1 VRPTVQRGR
10 KNVGFHA
17 MSRKNQNRYA
27 LLPLRDVVVFP
38 NMIVPLFVG
47 REASV
52 KALEHAVNSNNRLML
67 TTQTSEEIDEVT
79 PESVHKVGVVA
90 TVLQY
95 LKIPQGTIKVL
106 VQGIERVQ
114 IADWAERDG
123 FIEVAVEPHPYD
135 SIPSGAT
142 GDLVKKRFQAYAA
155 AKKNI
160 PSSAVEAVESETDM
174 NKLLDL
180 VAGAVAGDVQEKQ
193 AILETNGLKGRLK
206 KLREIITREISEIE
220 ISKEIHSR
228 VKDQLEQTQRE
239 HILTEQMKAI
249 QRELG
254 DDDDVSELEELEM
267 RIEDTNFTEEAR
279 TKALSELKKLRT
291 GNPNSPEI
299 QVSRNYLEWLLDI
312 PWGTPQK
319 TRTNIKK
326 AQKVLDRDHY
336 GLKQVK
342 ERIIEFIAV
351 QKRTGNVGGSIL
363 CLVGP
368 PGVGKTSLGCSLAEA
383 TGREFLRVSLGGIHD
398 ESEIRGHRRT
408 YIGAMPGRIIKS
420 FRKQKTTNPL
430 ILLDEIDKMANYRG
444 DPASALLEVLDPEQN
459 DKFYDNFL
467 DVDYDLSQVLF
478 ITTANYMQNIPAPL
492 RDRMDIIDLD
502 GYTEDE
508 KVQIARHHL
517 LPELHKING
526 LEKSEFTI
534 SNRVVQEVIRSY
546 TREAGVRN
554 LKRALAKIMRKSVT
568 QLERGEEKAIRVK
581 LGNLDDFLGKPKHR
595 YRVAEKSNQVGVAT
609 GLAWTPSGG
618 DLLSIEA
625 TISQGKGVMNT
636 TGTLGKVM
644 QESITA
650 AMSYVKS
657 VAARNGIRPERFE
670 KTDIHIHVPEGST
683 PKEGPSAGVGM
694 VTAIVSVLTGI
705 PVIRSVAMTGE
716 VTLRGNVLP
725 IGGLKAKLLAAI
737 RGRINTVIIPDENLR
752 DLAEIPDAIK
762 DQLRILPVSHMS
774 EIFPLAL
781 EHAPKP
787 LTEADLQSP
796 PLPASSVVQP
806 EADRSMSQH

>member
-1 VRPTVQRGR
+1 
-10 KNVGFHA
+10 
-17 MSRKNQNRYA
+17 MSNETQKRYP

-47 REASV
+47 RKASV
-52 KALEHAVNSNNRLML
+52 KALEHAVNSDNKLVL
-67 TTQTSEEIDEVT
+67 VTQTSEEVDEVT
-79 PESVHKVGVVA
+79 LDSVHRVGVVA

-106 VQGIERVQ
+106 VQGDERVRVTG
-114 IADWAERDG
+114 WGEKNG
-123 FIEVAVEPHPYD
+123 FIEVDVEPHPYD
-135 SIPSGAT
+135 RARPGAT
-142 GDLVKKRFQAYAA
+142 GDLIKKRFQAYAA

-160 PSSAVEAVESETDM
+160 PTAAIEAVEAEKDM

-180 VAGAVAGDVQEKQ
+180 VAGTVTSDVQEKQ
-193 AILETNGLKGRLK
+193 AILEISSLKGRLK
-206 KLREIITREISEIE
+206 KLREIINKEISEIE
-220 ISKEIHSR
+220 ISKDIHAR

-254 DDDDVSELEELEM
+254 DDDDVSDFEELEM
-267 RIEDTNFTEEAR
+267 RIENTNFTDEAR

-312 PWGTPQK
+312 PWGTPKK

-326 AQKVLDRDHY
+326 AQRVLDRDHY

-351 QKRTGNVGGSIL
+351 QKRTGNIGGSIL

-383 TGREFLRVSLGGIHD
+383 TGREFLRISLGGIHD

-459 DKFYDNFL
+459 DTFYDNFL

-478 ITTANYMQNIPAPL
+478 ITTANYMQDIPLPL
-492 RDRMDIIDLD
+492 LDRMDIINLD

-517 LPELHKING
+517 LPDLRKSNG
-526 LEKSEFTI
+526 LESREFSI
-534 SNRVVQEVIRSY
+534 SNRVIQEVITSY
-546 TREAGVRN
+546 TREAGVRS

-568 QLERGEEKAIRVK
+568 RLERGDDESIRVK
-581 LGNLDDFLGKPKHR
+581 LGNLNEFLGMPKHR
-595 YRVAEKSNQVGVAT
+595 YKTAEKSNQIGVAT
-609 GLAWTPSGG
+609 GLAWTPAGG

-625 TISQGKGVMNT
+625 TISPGKGTMNT
-636 TGTLGKVM
+636 TGTLGRVM
-644 QESITA
+644 KESITA
-650 AMSYVKS
+650 ATSYVKS
-657 VAARNGIRPERFE
+657 VAAVNGINPDRFGN
-670 KTDIHIHVPEGST
+670 TDIHIHVPEGAT

-694 VTAIVSVLTGI
+694 VTAIISVLTGI

-737 RGRINTVIIPDENLR
+737 RGRINTVIIPEENLR

-762 DQLRILPVSHMS
+762 NHLTILPVSHMS
-774 EIFPLAL
+774 EILPIAL
-781 EHAPKP
+781 ERKPEP
-787 LTEADLQSP
+787 LTEAELQT
-796 PLPASSVVQP
+796 PAALSASKLVQP
-806 EADRSMSQH
+806 ESGHSMSQH

>member
-1 VRPTVQRGR
+1 MTQTEL
-10 KNVGFHA
+10 A
-17 MSRKNQNRYA
+17 RYA

-52 KALEHAVNSNNRLML
+52 RALEHAVNTNNRLML
-67 TTQTSEEIDEVT
+67 TTQTSEEVDQVT
-79 PESVHKVGVVA
+79 PDVVHKVGVVA

-106 VQGIERVQ
+106 VQGIERVR
-114 IADWAERDG
+114 ITDWVEADG
-123 FIEVAVEPHPYD
+123 YIEVGVEPHLYESAPT
-135 SIPSGAT
+135 GAT

-155 AKKNI
+155 AKKTI
-160 PSSAVEAVESETDM
+160 PTSAVEAVESETDM

-193 AILETNGLKGRLK
+193 AILETNSLKGRLK
-206 KLREIITREISEIE
+206 KLREIISREISEIE

-267 RIEDTNFTEEAR
+267 RIENTNFTEEAR

-312 PWGTPQK
+312 PWGTPKK
-319 TRTNIKK
+319 TRTNIRK
-326 AQKVLDRDHY
+326 AQKVLNRDHY

-351 QKRTGNVGGSIL
+351 QKRTGNIGGSIL

-383 TGREFLRVSLGGIHD
+383 TGREFLRISLGGIHD

-420 FRKQKTTNPL
+420 FRKQKSTNPL

-478 ITTANYMQNIPAPL
+478 ITTANYVHNIPDPL

-517 LPELHKING
+517 LPELYRNHG
-526 LEKSEFTI
+526 LEKTEFSI
-534 SNRVVQEVIRSY
+534 SNRVIQEVIRSY
-546 TREAGVRN
+546 TREAGVRS
-554 LKRALAKIMRKSVT
+554 LKRALARIMRKSVT
-568 QLERGEEKAIRVK
+568 RLERDDITSVRIK
-581 LGNLDDFLGKPKHR
+581 LGNLDAFLGLPKHR
-595 YRVAEKSNQVGVAT
+595 YKVAEKSNQIGVAT

-625 TISQGKGVMNT
+625 TISQGKGAMNT
-636 TGTLGKVM
+636 TGALGKVM
-644 QESITA
+644 KESITA
-650 AMSYVKS
+650 AMSHVKS
-657 VAARNGIRPERFE
+657 IAVQNGINPERFQ
-670 KTDIHIHVPEGST
+670 KTDVHIHVPEGST

-705 PVIRSVAMTGE
+705 PVHRSVAMTGE

-737 RGRINTVIIPDENLR
+737 RGRISTVIIPEENLR
-752 DLAEIPDAIK
+752 DLAEIPETIK
-762 DQLRILPVSHMS
+762 DQLTIIPVSHMS

-781 EHAPKP
+781 ERTPKP
-787 LTEADLQSP
+787 LTESDLQP
-796 PLPASSVVQP
+796 PALPSASVVQP
-806 EADRSMSQH
+806 EADRSLSEH